1 MKRAL
6 IIEDEPNIQEIL
18 EEILKSECGIDEVI
32 KANDGLEGFYHA
44 MSGPFDIITLDQ
56 MMPFCHGTE
65 VLMGLRSKAGP
76 NKETPI
82 LFISAYIP
90 QIPAETKQAENTLFL
105 EKPIDISRLVRYVKM
120 YLVKK

>member
-6 IIEDEPNIQEIL
+6 IIEDEPSIQEIL
-18 EEILKSECGIDEVI
+18 EEILTSECGVTEVV
-32 KANDGLEGFYHA
+32 KANDGLEGYFHA
-44 MSGPFDIITLDQ
+44 MSGEFDIITLDQ

-65 VLMGLRSKAGP
+65 LLMALRSKTGP
-76 NKETPI
+76 NQNTPI

-90 QIPAETKQAENTLFL
+90 QIPAENKQAENTLFI

-120 YLVKK
+120 YLAKK